1 MKDIEMSEMFHLV
14 LVILLF
20 GGSLHLNTIRN
31 LGDKK
36 VNKESP
42 LFSWKR
48 LIKKKKKKNSVFS
61 NFFETIFAVALT
73 NY

>member
-36 VNKESP
+36 VNQESP
-42 LFSWKR
+42 LFSWER
-48 LIKKKKKKNSVFS
+48 LIKKKKKKIQ
-61 NFFETIFAVALT
+61 FFLIFFIQYLL
-73 NY
+73 

>member
-36 VNKESP
+36 VNQESP
-42 LFSWKR
+42 LFSWER
-48 LIKKKKKKNSVFS
+48 LIKKKKKKN
-61 NFFETIFAVALT
+61 
-73 NY
+73 

>member
-1 MKDIEMSEMFHLV
+1 MKDIEMSEMFHLI

-36 VNKESP
+36 VNQESP
-42 LFSWKR
+42 LFSWER
-48 LIKKKKKKNSVFS
+48 LIKKKKKKKIQ
-61 NFFETIFAVALT
+61 FFLIFLRQ
-73 NY
+73 YLL

>member
-1 MKDIEMSEMFHLV
+1 MSEMFHLV

-36 VNKESP
+36 VNQESP
-42 LFSWKR
+42 LFSWER
-48 LIKKKKKKNSVFS
+48 LIKKKKKKKFS
-61 NFFETIFAVALT
+61 FF
-73 NY
+73 

>member
-36 VNKESP
+36 VNQESP
-42 LFSWKR
+42 LISWER
-48 LIKKKKKKNSVFS
+48 LIKKKKKKIQ
-61 NFFETIFAVALT
+61 FFLIFLRQ
-73 NY
+73 YLL

>member
-1 MKDIEMSEMFHLV
+1 MKDIEMSEMFHLD

-36 VNKESP
+36 VNQESP
-42 LFSWKR
+42 LFSWER
-48 LIKKKKKKNSVFS
+48 LIKKRKKKIQ
-61 NFFETIFAVALT
+61 FFLIFLRQ
-73 NY
+73 YLL

>member
-36 VNKESP
+36 VNQESP
-42 LFSWKR
+42 LFSWER
-48 LIKKKKKKNSVFS
+48 LIKKKKKKKIQ
-61 NFFETIFAVALT
+61 FFLIFLRQ
-73 NY
+73 YLL

>member
-1 MKDIEMSEMFHLV
+1 MSEMFHLV

-36 VNKESP
+36 VNQESP
-42 LFSWKR
+42 LFSWER
-48 LIKKKKKKNSVFS
+48 LIKKKTTKKKKKKKFS
-61 NFFETIFAVALT
+61 FF
-73 NY
+73 